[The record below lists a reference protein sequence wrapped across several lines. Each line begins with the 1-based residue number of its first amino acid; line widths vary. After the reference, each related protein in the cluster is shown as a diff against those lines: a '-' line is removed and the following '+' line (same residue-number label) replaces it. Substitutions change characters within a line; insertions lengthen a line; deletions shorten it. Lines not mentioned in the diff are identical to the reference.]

1 MIRKDLRKSD
11 EYNPSDV
18 HVHPTQI
25 PKRQESRVDR
35 GHHRMIQE
43 TVINT
48 PKLKL
53 NRGVG
58 DTHITKS
65 VKPSL
70 TSNRLMQMLACILE
84 NHIFL

>member
-1 MIRKDLRKSD
+1 MIREDLRESD
-11 EYNPSDV
+11 KHNPSDV

-58 DTHITKS
+58 ATYIFKGA
-65 VKPSL
+65 KQSL
-70 TSNRLMQMLACILE
+70 IQFAYSCER
-84 NHIFL
+84 